1 MRVTIRLFILLA
13 LALGV
18 FGQYGDASAAEVV
31 RTSGL
36 TAITYVSGTDP
47 TGCIYT
53 SIFVQGIHWLYKNP
67 PGPGEATSTVYLSIY
82 QADYCTGQT
91 VYIYTT
97 REVPVG
103 QEALVTDKKLGWTAL
118 NTTITAFN
126 LATQSNVEVALDLT
140 WTATGPLVVDKIDY
154 KDNTPHCHW
163 MMRLKSPSR
172 EAEVSGTITYGGT
185 TMTLDSSWNAQ
196 IRSFK
201 AGELTVGCE

>member
-18 FGQYGDASAAEVV
+18 FGRYGDASAAEVV

-36 TAITYVSGTDP
+36 SAMTYFSGTDP

-53 SIFVQGIHWLYKNP
+53 SVFVQGIHRLYKNRP
-67 PGPGEATSTVYLSIY
+67 DPGEATSIVYLVIH
-82 QADYCTGQT
+82 QQDYCTGQS
-91 VYIYTT
+91 VYIYK
-97 REVPVG
+97 EVPVDQG
-103 QEALVTDKKLGWTAL
+103 ELSIDKKLAWTTL

-126 LATQSNVEVALDLT
+126 VITQSNVDIALDLT

-163 MMRLKSPSR
+163 MMRSKGLSR
-172 EAEVSGTITYGGT
+172 EAEASGTITYAGT
-185 TMTLDSSWNAQ
+185 TINVDSSWNAR
-196 IRSFK
+196 IWSFK
-201 AGELTVGCE
+201 AGELTIGCE

>member
-1 MRVTIRLFILLA
+1 MRVTIRLFILLG

-18 FGQYGDASAAEVV
+18 FGQYGDASAADVV

-36 TAITYVSGTDP
+36 SAMTYFSGTDP

-53 SIFVQGIHWLYKNP
+53 SVFVQGIHRLYKNP
-67 PGPGEATSTVYLSIY
+67 PGPGEATSIVYLSIY
-82 QADYCTGQT
+82 QQDYCTGQS
-91 VYIYTT
+91 VYIYKD
-97 REVPVG
+97 VPVDQG
-103 QEALVTDKKLGWTAL
+103 ELSIDKKLGWTTL

-126 LATQSNVEVALDLT
+126 VITQSNVDIVLDLT

-163 MMRLKSPSR
+163 MMRSKGLSR
-172 EAEVSGTITYGGT
+172 QAEASGTITYAGT
-185 TMTLDSSWNAQ
+185 TINVDSSWNAL
-196 IRSFK
+196 IWSFK

>member
-1 MRVTIRLFILLA
+1 MRLAIRLFILLA

-36 TAITYVSGTDP
+36 SAMTYFSGTDP

-53 SIFVQGIHWLYKNP
+53 SVFVQGIHRLYKNP
-67 PGPGEATSTVYLSIY
+67 PGPGEATSIVYLSIY
-82 QADYCTGQT
+82 QQDYCIGQT
-91 VYIYTT
+91 VYIY
-97 REVPVG
+97 RDVPVDQG
-103 QEALVTDKKLGWTAL
+103 ALVIDKKLGSTTL
-118 NTTITAFN
+118 NTTTTALN
-126 LATQSNVEVALDLT
+126 LATQSNVAVALDLT

-163 MMRLKSPSR
+163 MMRSKGPSR

-185 TMTLDSSWNAQ
+185 TITLDSSWNAQ
-196 IRSFK
+196 MWSFK